1 MLPARRAGQGTNAP
15 QTSGLS
21 APIPKPPDPPTKKP
35 SMTLEEA
42 QALAAA
48 NDIAGCQ
55 AAARKT
61 RREGVDMPLPLLALA
76 ALDLKYHERATPAAA
91 PPGVTP

>member
-1 MLPARRAGQGTNAP
+1 M
-15 QTSGLS
+15 
-21 APIPKPPDPPTKKP
+21 K
-35 SMTLEEA
+35 LEEA

-76 ALDLKYHERATPAAA
+76 ALDLKYHQQAA
-91 PPGVTP
+91 PAPALPGVTP

>member
-1 MLPARRAGQGTNAP
+1 M
-15 QTSGLS
+15 
-21 APIPKPPDPPTKKP
+21 K
-35 SMTLEEA
+35 LEEA

-76 ALDLKYHERATPAAA
+76 ALDLKHHEQAAPAPALPGATP
-91 PPGVTP
+91 

>member
-1 MLPARRAGQGTNAP
+1 M
-15 QTSGLS
+15 S
-21 APIPKPPDPPTKKP
+21 APIPKPAEAPKKKP
-35 SMTLEEA
+35 SITLEEG

-55 AAARKT
+55 AAARKN
-61 RREGVDMPLPLLALA
+61 RREGVDMPPALLALA
-76 ALDLKYHERATPAAA
+76 ALDLKYHQQAAPAAP